1 MIFEYVRTPLGCDG
15 REGLFFVVHL
25 QLFLIGFVNF
35 ANDN

>member
-1 MIFEYVRTPLGCDG
+1 MTFEYAQSPLDCDG